1 MKGIGR
7 ALTLFF
13 ATGACTGYTPLM
25 PGTAGSA
32 AGIAVYV
39 LMASCSLSLYLCIT
53 IALTAAAVFLSASA
67 ARLLQK
73 SDPPQVV
80 IDEIAGFLV
89 TMTGLPPAWQYVA
102 AGFILFRIMDILKPY
117 PANLINDRMHG
128 GAGIVLDDVVAGIYA
143 NLILQ
148 GVRFI
153 VY

>member
-1 MKGIGR
+1 MKAIGR
-7 ALTLFF
+7 GLTLFF
-13 ATGACTGYTPLM
+13 ATGAGTGYIPRL

-32 AGIAVYV
+32 AGVAVY
-39 LMASCSLSLYLCIT
+39 LLLCSCSPGLYLAIT
-53 IALTAAAVFLSASA
+53 IALTAAAIRLSAAA

-89 TMTGLPPAWQYVA
+89 TMIGLPPLWQYVA
-102 AGFILFRIMDILKPY
+102 AGFVLFRALDILKPY

-128 GAGIVLDDVVAGIYA
+128 GAGIVLDDIVAGVYA

-148 GVRFI
+148 AVRFI
-153 VY
+153 LS